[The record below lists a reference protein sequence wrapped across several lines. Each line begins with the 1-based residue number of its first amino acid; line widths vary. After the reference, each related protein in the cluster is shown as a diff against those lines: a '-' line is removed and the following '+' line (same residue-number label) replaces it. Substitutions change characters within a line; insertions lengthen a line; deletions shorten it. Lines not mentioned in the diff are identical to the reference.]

1 MTVDSDHS
9 STTSL
14 QISCDGQDELT
25 LTLSTD
31 QSKVIPR
38 DQLTN
43 DITLCTVAAQASND
57 VGKGKKAQSTLW
69 YIEIIM
75 MSNPQNIGRP
85 CIRSICSSTGMKVV
99 LLRAFSYFSY
109 YYY

>member
-1 MTVDSDHS
+1 MVTVDSDPT

-14 QISCDGQDELT
+14 QISCEGQDELT

-43 DITLCTVAAQASND
+43 DITLCTVAAQSFND
-57 VGKGKKAQSTLW
+57 VGKGKKAQSSLW

-75 MSNPQNIGRP
+75 MNNPQQIGRP
-85 CIRSICSSTGMKVV
+85 
-99 LLRAFSYFSY
+99 
-109 YYY
+109 

>member
-1 MTVDSDHS
+1 MTVDSDPS
-9 STTSL
+9 STTRL
-14 QISCDGQDELT
+14 QIRCEGQDELT

-38 DQLTN
+38 DRLTN

-57 VGKGKKAQSTLW
+57 VGKGKKAQSFLW

-75 MSNPQNIGRP
+75 MNNPQHIGRP
-85 CIRSICSSTGMKVV
+85 
-99 LLRAFSYFSY
+99 
-109 YYY
+109 